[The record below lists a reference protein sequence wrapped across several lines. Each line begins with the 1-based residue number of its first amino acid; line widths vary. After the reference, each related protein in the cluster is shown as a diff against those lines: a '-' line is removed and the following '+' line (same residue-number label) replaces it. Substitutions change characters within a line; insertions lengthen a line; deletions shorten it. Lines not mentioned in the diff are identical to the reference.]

1 MTTRQNRAS
10 NPSLLDGQLATP
22 IASVPNPTAPICD
35 EFTVRI
41 SSDAGTSGNLERDSQ
56 GQWVGRLR
64 RISAA
69 KLRLWGL
76 ESLMDDAKLLL
87 SELVT
92 NALRYGEGRPI
103 EFRLVIT
110 RQGLL
115 IAVND
120 GSPSRPQL
128 SVIGPDSQ
136 TGRGLFLVATCAD
149 DWGVSQ
155 DGTTTWCAL
164 FIDGAGR

>member
-1 MTTRQNRAS
+1 MTRVAHSTS
-10 NPSLLDGQLATP
+10 DLTT
-22 IASVPNPTAPICD
+22 PTAPIPTVTDSICD
-35 EFTVRI
+35 EFAVRI
-41 SSDAGTSGNLERDSQ
+41 SNGAATGSALERDPD

-76 ESLMDDAKLLL
+76 APLMDDAKLLI

-92 NALRYGEGRPI
+92 NALRYGEGDEI

-110 RQGLL
+110 PRGLL

-120 GSPSRPQL
+120 GSAERPRL
-128 SVIGPDSQ
+128 NVVDASSE
-136 TGRGLFLVATCAD
+136 TGRGLFLVAALAD
-149 DWGVSQ
+149 DWGVCP
-155 DGTTTWCAL
+155 DGTTTWCTLSLA
-164 FIDGAGR
+164 GACR